1 MPKAHEPGDRVGA
14 VGNLLQAIRA
24 RSTRPRA
31 VVLAA
36 GKSSRIATIAHGH
49 PKPLLEIAGQSII
62 ARNLRWLARQ
72 GVRHIWINL
81 HYRPEEIR
89 RTVGDGS
96 EFGLNVNY
104 VLEKEILGT
113 AGGLRNI
120 AGDWNETVLVLYGDN
135 LISTDLPAM
144 DETHRRSGAAVT
156 VALFDQRSHPHTG
169 IAGGT
174 VLTDPAGRITGF
186 FEGGQA
192 HQSPL
197 VNAGLYLLEPS
208 VVGAILTNRFYD
220 FGRDLFP
227 KLLAE
232 EIPIYGHLISGYCLG
247 LDTPECYRR
256 AVEMISEG
264 RVRLE

>member
-1 MPKAHEPGDRVGA
+1 M
-14 VGNLLQAIRA
+14 QATRS

-36 GKSSRIATIAHGH
+36 GKSSRIAGIAHDL

-62 ARNLRWLARQ
+62 ARNLGWLARQ
-72 GVRHIWINL
+72 GVHDVWINL
-81 HYRPEEIR
+81 HYRPEEIQ

-104 VLEKEILGT
+104 VFEKEILGT
-113 AGGLRNI
+113 AGGVRNI

-144 DETHRRSGAAVT
+144 EETHRSSGAAVT

-174 VLTDPAGRITGF
+174 VLTDSTGRITRF
-186 FEGGQA
+186 VEGAQA
-192 HQSPL
+192 NQSSL

-208 VVGAILTNRFYD
+208 VIGAISPHQFCD

-227 KLLAE
+227 KLQAAE
-232 EIPIYGHLISGYCLG
+232 VPMYGHLISGHCLG
-247 LDTPECYRR
+247 LDTPDSYRR
-256 AVEMISEG
+256 ALEMISEG